1 MKIVACGRGTE
12 DYGEGAAR
20 PLTGRPSL
28 QITLARPVAG
38 EMARKLP
45 LTVAPYSARDP
56 VTSPHTL
63 L

>member
-1 MKIVACGRGTE
+1 MKTVACGRWTE
-12 DYGEGAAR
+12 GYGEGAAR
-20 PLTGRPSL
+20 PLTGRLSL

-38 EMARKLP
+38 EMAGKLP
-45 LTVAPYSARDP
+45 LTGAPYSAPDP